1 MLKQWEKRRRRKS
14 METFLTFLPFIPYIW
29 SVSKSWGPFLTIW
42 SLSTTFTASP
52 YSKSPLPLTWI
63 SSRTIYQVSSSV
75 FVLIIQT
82 AEVILLKCKSNHVAL
97 LLNRF
102 LASHLTHNKSQS
114 PYNNPQDP
122 TRLSLGPHLL
132 ILPPWPLFIFSPWTP
147 PGRPP
152 AGQAYFCLGRGL
164 FSC

>member
-1 MLKQWEKRRRRKS
+1 MLKQWGKRKRRKS
-14 METFLTFLPFIPYIW
+14 METFLTFLSFIPYIW
-29 SVSKSWGPFLTIW
+29 SVSKSCVPLLPIW

-52 YSKSPLPLTWI
+52 YSKLPLPLTWI
-63 SSRTIYQVSSSV
+63 SSRTAYQVSSSV
-75 FVLIIQT
+75 SALLIRT
-82 AEVILLKCKSNHVAL
+82 SNVILLKCKSNHATF
-97 LLNRF
+97 LLNRI

-122 TRLSLGPHLL
+122 TQLSLGPHLL
-132 ILPPWPLFIFSPWTP
+132 MLPPWPLFTFSPSQL

-152 AGQAYFCLGRGL
+152 AGQACFCLGGGL